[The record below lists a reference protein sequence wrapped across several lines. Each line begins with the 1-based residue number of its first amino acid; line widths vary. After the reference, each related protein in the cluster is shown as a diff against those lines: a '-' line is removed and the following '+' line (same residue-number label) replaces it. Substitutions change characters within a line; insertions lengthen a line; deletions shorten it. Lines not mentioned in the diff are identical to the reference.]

1 MEINQLI
8 SKRIH
13 PLNLQTPIS
22 QVHQLFNQLTYS
34 HIPVTDNAVLLGAV
48 FEDDAKNYDKGKE
61 LGDYQYEL
69 DLFYVNEH
77 TNWLDVIE
85 AFAKNESNI
94 MPVLDR
100 ENRYVGYYELTEI
113 LDLFNNTPFLSE
125 PGGILVVEKGLKDY
139 SFSEIAQIVESN
151 NGKLLGAFI
160 SETKDDM
167 VQITIKLNNSNLN
180 EVLQTFR
187 RYSYN
192 VIFGNDDDVFI
203 DTLKDRS
210 DYLDRYL
217 NI

>member
-13 PLNLQTPIS
+13 PLNLQTPIT

-34 HIPVTDNAVLLGAV
+34 HLPVIENDVLLGAV
-48 FEDDAKNYDKGKE
+48 FEDDAKNYDSNNV
-61 LGDYQYEL
+61 LSDYQYEL
-69 DLFYVNEH
+69 DLFFVKEH

-94 MPVLDR
+94 MPVLNSD
-100 ENRYVGYYELTEI
+100 NKYIGYYELTEV
-113 LDLFNNTPFLSE
+113 LDLFHATPFLSE

-139 SFSEIAQIVESN
+139 SFGEIAQIVESN

-160 SETKDDM
+160 SEAKDDM
-167 VQITIKLNNSNLN
+167 VQITLKINNSNLN

-210 DYLDRYL
+210 AYLDRYL
-217 NI
+217 NM

>member
-13 PLNLQTPIS
+13 PLNLQTPIT

-34 HIPVTDNAVLLGAV
+34 HLPVTDNTVLLGTV
-48 FEDDAKNYDKGKE
+48 FEDDAKNYDPGKV

-69 DLFYVNEH
+69 DLFFVNEH

-100 ENRYVGYYELTEI
+100 DNKYVGYYELTEI
-113 LDLFNNTPFLSE
+113 LDLFNNTPFL
-125 PGGILVVEKGLKDY
+125 
-139 SFSEIAQIVESN
+139 N
-151 NGKLLGAFI
+151 
-160 SETKDDM
+160 DM

>member
-13 PLNLQTPIS
+13 PLNLETPIT

-34 HIPVTDNAVLLGAV
+34 HLPVTEDAVLLGTV
-48 FEDDAKNYDKGKE
+48 FEDDAKNYDPGKA

-69 DLFYVNEH
+69 DLFFVHQH

-100 ENRYVGYYELTEI
+100 ENKYIGYYELTEI

-160 SETKDDM
+160 SDSKDDM
-167 VQITIKLNNSNLN
+167 VQITVKLNNSNLN

>member
-34 HIPVTDNAVLLGAV
+34 HI
-48 FEDDAKNYDKGKE
+48 
-61 LGDYQYEL
+61 

-100 ENRYVGYYELTEI
+100 ENRYIGYYELTEI

-160 SETKDDM
+160 SEAKDDM